1 MRFYVN
7 KGLIWRKACLK
18 NDNNAQVLGVKLR
31 RLPKNAKCY
40 KAIKMI
46 FVIVYRSTRAKI
58 PFLFKQNEKAHFKEN
73 MRFGLEMCYL
83 NKRTMNNRLDTFSI
97 FNYGFWSLIL
107 DYKGQIY
114 IYISVEIQLRN
125 TILALEHLGHFQRSK
140 GNGNGSALI
149 NH

>member
-1 MRFYVN
+1 M
-7 KGLIWRKACLK
+7 KKLIL
-18 NDNNAQVLGVKLR
+18 
-31 RLPKNAKCY
+31 
-40 KAIKMI
+40 
-46 FVIVYRSTRAKI
+46 
-58 PFLFKQNEKAHFKEN
+58 KEN

-97 FNYGFWSLIL
+97 FILIL
-107 DYKGQIY
+107 DNKGK

-140 GNGNGSALI
+140 GNGNGFSLI